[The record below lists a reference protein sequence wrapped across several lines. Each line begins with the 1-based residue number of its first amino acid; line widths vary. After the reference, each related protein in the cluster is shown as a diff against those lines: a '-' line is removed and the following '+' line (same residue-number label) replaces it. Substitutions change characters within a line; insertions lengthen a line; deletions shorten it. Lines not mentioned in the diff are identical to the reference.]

1 MTKACACSPLST
13 SIRRFTMP
21 PKILHHLLCRRRRD
35 LEIEARVEENALM
48 AATLR
53 ELGHDAVEFYEM
65 AGLHHATVEQGGPV
79 VPGFIERTL
88 QPKPR

>member
-1 MTKACACSPLST
+1 
-13 SIRRFTMP
+13 
-21 PKILHHLLCRRRRD
+21 
-35 LEIEARVEENALM
+35 M

-53 ELGHDAVEFYEM
+53 ELGHDAVELYEM

-79 VPGFIERTL
+79 LVPVFIKRTL

>member
-1 MTKACACSPLST
+1 M
-13 SIRRFTMP
+13 
-21 PKILHHLLCRRRRD
+21 
-35 LEIEARVEENALM
+35 EENALM